1 MILPEV
7 ILLLLIV
14 GIGASAVWSMRRTR
28 QMREQ
33 AIGES
38 LPLGDRG
45 MLGPLKRLA
54 ADLEEVVAA
63 HRDSTAVQVLGKEAI
78 ADAHTILRRAEAMLL
93 TRHEL
98 KRTLRSRYETEKAI
112 EDLST
117 RIANAEGVEK
127 VTLESALSA
136 RNLEL
141 QHYLE
146 AEQGI
151 GRIEAGLKQAEAA
164 LSEIKT
170 RLSLLGSQD
179 RAKSEGAADDL
190 RDALTRVRAIGESF
204 EETQQL
210 LN

>member
-1 MILPEV
+1 VLIL
-7 ILLLLIV
+7 
-14 GIGASAVWSMRRTR
+14 GIGGLAVWSMQKTR
-28 QMREQ
+28 HMREQ
-33 AIGES
+33 SIGER

-54 ADLEEVVAA
+54 TDLEELVAKN
-63 HRDSTAVQVLGKEAI
+63 RDSAAVQVLGKEAV
-78 ADAHTILRRAEAMLL
+78 ADAQAILRRAEAMLL

-112 EDLST
+112 EELKL
-117 RIANAEGVEK
+117 RIAHAQGREK
-127 VTLESALSA
+127 TTLESALAA
-136 RNLEL
+136 RHLEV
-141 QHYLE
+141 QHYAQ
-146 AEQGI
+146 AEEVI
-151 GRIEAGLKQAEAA
+151 SRIDADLKQAEAA

-179 RAKSEGAADDL
+179 RAKAEGAADDF
-190 RDALTRVRAIGESF
+190 REALTRVRAIGESF